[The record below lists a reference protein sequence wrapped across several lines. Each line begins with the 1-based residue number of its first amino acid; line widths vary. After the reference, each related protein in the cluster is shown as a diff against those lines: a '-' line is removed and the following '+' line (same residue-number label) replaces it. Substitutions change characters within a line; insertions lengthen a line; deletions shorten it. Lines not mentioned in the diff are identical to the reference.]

1 MNILLV
7 CLFTLSIIPVFTK
20 YALAGTLED
29 IMLMEQYEKEKKLGN
44 LQSAEGI
51 TDKIT
56 DSNIKNIM
64 YMELAE
70 IAMTLKK
77 CVIAKPLIEKL
88 SDKNIKAILTIEYS
102 GICK

>member
-1 MNILLV
+1 M
-7 CLFTLSIIPVFTK
+7 LFSCGPSV
-20 YALAGTLED
+20 ED
-29 IMLMEQYEKEKKLGN
+29 VMLMEEYEKEKKLGN

-56 DSNIKNIM
+56 DSNMKNIM

-70 IAMTLKK
+70 KAMTLKK

-88 SDKNIKAILTIEYS
+88 SDKNIKSFLTIEYS
-102 GICK
+102 GVCM